1 MTTYHADRDAARLLQ
16 LLLFLAAAIICIAA
30 ALFLK
35 EYPLL
40 QLVIRTSAVVLA
52 ILMGCIAIPLY
63 IHSLSCTVT
72 SSQITVRHGIF
83 FRREQ
88 SVLLRNVQFVRII
101 HGPFGG
107 AFGLNFLILHMY
119 GGMLTVA
126 LLNRSDRLAL
136 TDFLRQKGV
145 FHAP

>member
-1 MTTYHADRDAARLLQ
+1 MITYHADFAGARLLQ
-16 LLLFLAAAIICIAA
+16 LLLFLAAVLICIAA
-30 ALFLK
+30 ALFFR

-40 QLVIRTSAVVLA
+40 QLVIRTCAVVLA
-52 ILMGCIAIPLY
+52 ILMGCIGLPLY
-63 IHSLSCTVT
+63 IRSLSCAVT
-72 SSQITVRHGIF
+72 SSQITVRRGIF

-101 HGPFGG
+101 HGPCNG
-107 AFGLNFLILHMY
+107 AFGLNFIILHVY

-126 LLNRSDRLAL
+126 FLSRKDRLAL